1 MIRVIDDPADLA
13 GDGFKNQAW
22 AARYHSSE
30 HVLALQLESY
40 RKLGG
45 LDVPPRDPRSGL
57 LYKLADGPLRP
68 IRPIAAPFY
77 RFVRK
82 VPRRTITLARIA
94 VGGPTAW
101 RNNAGAIR
109 LRLRRRVYSIWLGLF
124 TFGGKMAMRAAVP
137 VGRVLTRRR
146 MRSGKARSLWG
157 ITPILTLPLLARCDR
172 MLGLRSDSMVYT
184 TYYISKNFDIDLSK
198 RLAKYSHDGY
208 AHIAFTY
215 WVMAYALLRFD
226 VFNFFYDRGVLL
238 PPNGRM
244 WIAPEELKL
253 LKAAGKRIYTY
264 AYGADVR
271 TRETTLALGK
281 YNFCVDCPTP
291 RKFCLCDEEEA
302 KRNID
307 GIRTHAN
314 ALVAMADMIHY
325 VPGCRNFHYWPL
337 DLDKIPYVGSKW
349 RGDRPLQVLHA
360 PNHMH
365 FKGSRH
371 LVAAIDRLRSEGVA
385 IELKTISGVSNA
397 EVLKAMS
404 ETDIVAEQFIGGA
417 FGYTAAEAW
426 AMGKPVLTYVR
437 DPSVTPSWD
446 DFPALSANPDELY
459 DTLKRLAAGVYDLP
473 AVGKASRR
481 YAEAHYSLEAVAI
494 NLGKLYLETGNLEP
508 KTSAIIKA
516 NLEAVKVLLAL
527 RLERALPSS
536 DNS

>member
-1 MIRVIDDPADLA
+1 
-13 GDGFKNQAW
+13 
-22 AARYHSSE
+22 
-30 HVLALQLESY
+30 
-40 RKLGG
+40 
-45 LDVPPRDPRSGL
+45 
-57 LYKLADGPLRP
+57 
-68 IRPIAAPFY
+68 
-77 RFVRK
+77 
-82 VPRRTITLARIA
+82 
-94 VGGPTAW
+94 
-101 RNNAGAIR
+101 
-109 LRLRRRVYSIWLGLF
+109 
-124 TFGGKMAMRAAVP
+124 MRMAVP
-137 VGRVLTRRR
+137 LGRALTRRR
-146 MRSGKARSLWG
+146 MRAGKARSLWG

-172 MLGLRSDSMVYT
+172 MLGLRSDLMVYV
-184 TYYISKNFDIDLSK
+184 TYYTSRNFDINLSK
-198 RLAKYSHDGY
+198 KLARFSGDGY

-244 WIAPEELKL
+244 WIAPEELKM

-291 RKFCLCDEEEA
+291 KKFCLCDDSEA

-307 GIRTHAN
+307 GIHAHAN
-314 ALVAMADMIHY
+314 AMVAMADMIHY

-337 DLDKIPYVGSKW
+337 DLDKIQYIGSEW
-349 RGDRPLQVLHA
+349 RGGRPLQVLHA

-371 LVAAIDRLRSEGVA
+371 LVAAVERLRAEGVA

-397 EVLKAMS
+397 EVLQAMA

-437 DPSVTPSWD
+437 DPSVTPSWE
-446 DFPALSANPDELY
+446 DFPALSADPDALY
-459 DTLKRLAAGVYDLP
+459 DTLKRLAAGEYDLP
-473 AVGKASRR
+473 AMGQASRR

-494 NLGKLYLETGNLEP
+494 KLGELYLETGNFEP
-508 KTSAIIKA
+508 RSAGKVKA
-516 NLEAVKVLLAL
+516 NLEAIHASRAL
-527 RLERALPSS
+527 RLARPLTAPG
-536 DNS
+536 NG

>member
-1 MIRVIDDPADLA
+1 
-13 GDGFKNQAW
+13 
-22 AARYHSSE
+22 
-30 HVLALQLESY
+30 
-40 RKLGG
+40 
-45 LDVPPRDPRSGL
+45 
-57 LYKLADGPLRP
+57 
-68 IRPIAAPFY
+68 
-77 RFVRK
+77 
-82 VPRRTITLARIA
+82 
-94 VGGPTAW
+94 
-101 RNNAGAIR
+101 
-109 LRLRRRVYSIWLGLF
+109 
-124 TFGGKMAMRAAVP
+124 MRMAVP
-137 VGRVLTRRR
+137 LGRALTRRR
-146 MRSGKARSLWG
+146 MRAGKARSLWG

-172 MLGLRSDSMVYT
+172 MLGLRSDSMVYV
-184 TYYISKNFDIDLSK
+184 TYYTSRNFDINLSK
-198 RLAKYSHDGY
+198 KLARFSGDGY

-244 WIAPEELKL
+244 WIAPEELKM

-291 RKFCLCDEEEA
+291 KKFCLCDDSEA

-307 GIRTHAN
+307 GIHAHAN
-314 ALVAMADMIHY
+314 AMVAMADMIHY

-337 DLDKIPYVGSKW
+337 DLDKIQYIGSEW
-349 RGDRPLQVLHA
+349 RGGRPLQVLHA

-371 LVAAIDRLRSEGVA
+371 LVAAVERLRAEGVA

-397 EVLKAMS
+397 EVLQAMA

-437 DPSVTPSWD
+437 DPSVTPSWE
-446 DFPALSANPDELY
+446 DFPALSADPDALY
-459 DTLKRLAAGVYDLP
+459 DTLKRLAAGEYDLP
-473 AVGKASRR
+473 AMGQASRR

-494 NLGKLYLETGNLEP
+494 KLGELYLETGNFEP
-508 KTSAIIKA
+508 RSAGKVKA
-516 NLEAVKVLLAL
+516 NLEAIHASRAL
-527 RLERALPSS
+527 RLARPLTAPG
-536 DNS
+536 NG